1 MIMVELTSKE
11 ISQLKSRSEAFQA
24 IEAKWQTLPACECGG
39 EVKAYLFAETHCKAQ
54 CQQCFKKSQHGEI
67 K

>member
-1 MIMVELTSKE
+1 MLELTSRD
-11 ISQLKSRSEAFQA
+11 IDQLCRWSDVFQE

-39 EVKAYLFAETHCKAQ
+39 QVKAYLFAETHCKAQ

>member
-1 MIMVELTSKE
+1 MFELTSKE
-11 ISQLKSRSEAFQA
+11 IDQLRKRSEAFQA

-39 EVKAYLFAETHCKAQ
+39 HVKAYLYAETYCKAQ
-54 CQQCFKKSQHGEI
+54 CQQCLKKSQHEEI